1 MASESLIQIEGNAGG
16 MNPALRAARAENIAT
31 NTSNLCGIDV
41 GSTTCKYVLI
51 TPDGRTLAQ
60 SYERHNTKQA
70 EKVLEFLQRLET
82 DHGLTPGKDR
92 VYLTG
97 SGAGLIAPLIG
108 GKTIQEVVAV
118 AASVEKNHPSVRFV
132 SEIGGEDM
140 KTIFFNGA
148 EGARSKQ
155 VLMQAACSGGT
166 GTFIE
171 KTARKLEITSESL
184 AKMRY
189 DGYTLHKVSSKC
201 GIFAE
206 ADANTLLK
214 AGVPVEEI
222 IASLFEA
229 VVYQNLSTLTRG
241 NTPTPEILLLGG
253 PNLFFTGLQEAW
265 RHHLQKVWKERKVEL
280 PGDIDPASMI
290 SVPKDALY
298 YAAQGCVEVASGEPH
313 ASGLYV
319 GFGKLKWWIEE
330 GQHEEK
336 KKLGRGGL
344 WKDPTDLSTFKS
356 HYSEP
361 TASAAQAMAAAASAN
376 ANANSSAI
384 AVAEPETETEFEL
397 ALEPAAESCGAVTV
411 IDIPAKSAPV
421 VPAALPGKLGALGRV
436 LVGCD
441 FGSTTAKAVCLSPE
455 KELLFSCYALSKG
468 NPIEDAK
475 SLFRQVR
482 EAIGT
487 GEIIG
492 LGITGYGKDLL
503 KGILGADCPVVETI
517 AHASAGLHFFPDA
530 DCICDVGGVDV
541 KIMLLTNGAVTDFRL
556 NSQCS
561 SGNGAFLQGV
571 AERFNI
577 PMSEMAERAFNAESM
592 PQLSMGC
599 GVFLQSDIVNQQR
612 KGWQADE
619 ILAALCAI
627 LPLNVWIYA
636 GGMSNLRQAGRK
648 FILQGGT
655 HKNLA
660 VVKTQVD
667 FIKGK
672 VPDADI
678 VVHPY
683 SGEAGAIGAALV
695 ALDWQAAGG
704 RSSFR
709 GFEQIEKLTYKT
721 VTATETV
728 CHWCPV
734 NCQRSFIDVELLGGK
749 GRKWSKVPLGEGWE
763 RVIVNNSCPKGL
775 VEDISE
781 MKVIKSDMERTRD
794 AFPNV
799 ADLVRKE
806 AFLRAS
812 T

>member
-1 MASESLIQIEGNAGG
+1 MAADALISIQPLAGSI
-16 MNPALRAARAENIAT
+16 NRSAEAERAANLAA
-31 NTSNLCGIDV
+31 NTSKICGIDV
-41 GSTTCKYVLI
+41 GSTTCKYVLV
-51 TPDGRTLAQ
+51 TADGRTIAQ
-60 SYERHNTKQA
+60 TYERHNTKQA
-70 EKVLEFLQRLET
+70 EKVLEFLQRLEK
-82 DHGLTPGKDR
+82 DHGLTPGEDR
-92 VYLTG
+92 VFLTG
-97 SGAGLIAPLIG
+97 SGSGLIAPLIG

-140 KTIFFNGA
+140 KTIFFNGNQTNK
-148 EGARSKQ
+148 SKQ

-171 KTARKLEITSESL
+171 KTARKLEISSESL
-184 AKMRY
+184 SKMRY
-189 DGYTLHKVSSKC
+189 TGYTLHKVSSKC

-229 VVYQNLSTLTRG
+229 VVYQNLATLTRG
-241 NTPTPEILLLGG
+241 NTPSPEILLLGG

-265 RHHLQKVWKERKVEL
+265 RHHLIKVWKERKVEL
-280 PGDIDPASMI
+280 PKDVDPASMI
-290 SVPKDALY
+290 VVPQDALY
-298 YAAQGCVEVASGEPH
+298 YAAQGCVEVGRGEPPS
-313 ASGLYV
+313 SGLYL
-319 GFGKLKWWIEE
+319 GFEKLKWWIEI

-344 WKDPTDLSTFKS
+344 WKDPDDLSSFKS
-356 HYSEP
+356 HYGAKSEP
-361 TASAAQAMAAAASAN
+361 IAPPATNGHAN
-376 ANANSSAI
+376 GHHA
-384 AVAEPETETEFEL
+384 
-397 ALEPAAESCGAVTV
+397 PAANGNGSGNGNGNSHHA
-411 IDIPAKSAPV
+411 
-421 VPAALPGKLGALGRV
+421 PAALAVTPAAAPPLATSAPKTGNLGRV

-455 KELLFSCYALSKG
+455 KELLYSCYALSRG

-475 SLFRQVR
+475 ALFRQIR
-482 EAIGT
+482 EAIGS

-577 PMSEMAERAFNAESM
+577 PMSEMADRAFNAESM

-636 GGMSNLRQAGRK
+636 GGMSNLRQAGHK

-667 FIKGK
+667 FILSK

-695 ALDWQAAGG
+695 ALDWFDSGG
-704 RSSFR
+704 RTAFR
-709 GFEQIEKLTYKT
+709 GFEQIEKLAYKT
-721 VTATETV
+721 VTALETV

-749 GRKWSKVPLGEGWE
+749 GRQWSKVPLATGWE

-775 VEDISE
+775 VEDLNE
-781 MKVIKSDMERTRD
+781 MKVIKTEMERTRD
-794 AFPNV
+794 AYPNV

-806 AFLRAS
+806 AFLRAG

>member
-1 MASESLIQIEGNAGG
+1 MATERFVQIQPLAGTLSARPT
-16 MNPALRAARAENIAT
+16 PARGGFVAT
-31 NTSNLCGIDV
+31 GPGKTCGIDV
-41 GSTTCKYVLI
+41 GSTTCKFVLVSE
-51 TPDGRTLAQ
+51 DGQLLAQ
-60 SYERHNTKQA
+60 AYERHNTKQA
-70 EKVLEFLQRLET
+70 EKVLDFLIHLEREYS
-82 DHGLTPGKDR
+82 LTPQLDR
-92 VYLTG
+92 VYFTG
-97 SGAGLIAPLIG
+97 SGSGLIAPLVG
-108 GKTIQEVVAV
+108 GKIIQEVVAV
-118 AASVEKNHPSVRFV
+118 AAAVEKLHPYVRFV

-140 KTIFFNGA
+140 KTIFFNGDNTNK
-148 EGARSKQ
+148 SKQ

-171 KTARKLEITSESL
+171 KTARKLEIPPEKLS
-184 AKMRY
+184 KMRY
-189 DGYTLHKVSSKC
+189 AGYTLHKVSSKC

-229 VVYQNLSTLTRG
+229 VVYQNLATLTRG
-241 NTPTPEILLLGG
+241 NTPIPEILLLGG

-265 RHHLQKVWKERKVEL
+265 RHHLTKVWKERKVEIAA
-280 PGDIDPASMI
+280 DKDPASMI
-290 SVPKDALY
+290 LVPDDALY
-298 YAAQGCVEVASGEPH
+298 YAAQGCVEVGRGEPQS
-313 ASGLYV
+313 SGVYQ
-319 GFGKLKWWIEE
+319 GIEKLQWWIDQ

-344 WKDPTDLSTFKS
+344 WKDPEELESFKARYAGGNGNGNS
-356 HYSEP
+356 KNNGNDHANGNGHHS
-361 TASAAQAMAAAASAN
+361 ASG
-376 ANANSSAI
+376 
-384 AVAEPETETEFEL
+384 AELT
-397 ALEPAAESCGAVTV
+397 SKIGR
-411 IDIPAKSAPV
+411 
-421 VPAALPGKLGALGRV
+421 LGRV

-441 FGSTTAKAVCLSPE
+441 FGSTTAKAVCLSPD
-455 KELLFSCYALSKG
+455 KELLYSCYALSRG

-475 SLFRQVR
+475 VLFRQLR
-482 EAIGT
+482 GAIGV
-487 GEIIG
+487 GEIVG
-492 LGITGYGKDLL
+492 LAITGYGKDLL

-541 KIMLLTNGAVTDFRL
+541 KIMILNNGAVTDFRL

-571 AERFNI
+571 AELFDI
-577 PMSEMAERAFNAESM
+577 PMNEMADRAFRAEAM

-612 KGWQADE
+612 KGWQANE
-619 ILAALCAI
+619 ILAGLCAI

-636 GGMSNLRQAGRK
+636 GGLNNLKQVGRK
-648 FILQGGT
+648 YILQGGT

-667 FIKGK
+667 FILSKIPEAE
-672 VPDADI
+672 V

-695 ALDWQAAGG
+695 ALEWWEQGG
-704 RSSFR
+704 QSNFR
-709 GFEQIEKLTYKT
+709 GFDAIERLTYKT
-721 VTATETV
+721 VTSVETV

-734 NCQRSFIDVELLGGK
+734 NCQRSFIDVELDGGK
-749 GRKWSKVPLGEGWE
+749 GREWSKVSLGTGWE

-775 VEDISE
+775 GEDLNE
-781 MKVIKSDMERTRD
+781 MKVIKAEIERTKD
-794 AFPNV
+794 AYPNV
-799 ADLVRKE
+799 ADMVRKE
-806 AFLRAS
+806 AFRRAC

>member
-1 MASESLIQIEGNAGG
+1 MTIERFVQIQPLAGTLSV
-16 MNPALRAARAENIAT
+16 NPAPVRAGVAAT
-31 NTSNLCGIDV
+31 GPGKTCGIDV
-41 GSTTCKYVLI
+41 GSTTCKFVLVSQ
-51 TPDGRTLAQ
+51 DGQWLAQ
-60 SYERHNTKQA
+60 AYERHNTKQA
-70 EKVLEFLQRLET
+70 EKVLNFLTRLET
-82 DHGLTPGKDR
+82 EYKLTPQEDR
-92 VYLTG
+92 VFFTG
-97 SGAGLIAPLIG
+97 SGSGLVAPLVG
-108 GKTIQEVVAV
+108 GKIIQEVVAV
-118 AASVEKNHPSVRFV
+118 AAAVEKVHPLVRFV

-140 KTIFFNGA
+140 KTIFFSG
-148 EGARSKQ
+148 EGTNKSKQ

-171 KTARKLEITSESL
+171 KTARKLEIPPEKLS
-184 AKMRY
+184 KMRY
-189 DGYTLHKVSSKC
+189 TGYTLHKVSSKC

-229 VVYQNLSTLTRG
+229 VVYQNLATLTRG
-241 NTPTPEILLLGG
+241 NTPVPEILLLGG

-265 RHHLQKVWKERKVEL
+265 RHHLIKVWKERKVEMAK
-280 PGDIDPASMI
+280 DKDPASMI
-290 SVPKDALY
+290 LVPDDALY
-298 YAAQGCVEVASGEPH
+298 YAAQGCVEVGRGEPES
-313 ASGLYV
+313 SGVYK
-319 GFGKLKWWIEE
+319 GIEKLQWWIDE

-344 WKDPTDLSTFKS
+344 WRDPQELQSFKARYGGNGQGNG
-356 HYSEP
+356 HHLPAGGAEA
-361 TASAAQAMAAAASAN
+361 TNKIRQA
-376 ANANSSAI
+376 
-384 AVAEPETETEFEL
+384 
-397 ALEPAAESCGAVTV
+397 
-411 IDIPAKSAPV
+411 
-421 VPAALPGKLGALGRV
+421 GRV

-441 FGSTTAKAVCLSPE
+441 FGSTTAKAVCLSPH
-455 KELLFSCYALSKG
+455 KELLYSCYALSRG

-475 SLFRQVR
+475 VLFRQIR
-482 EAIGT
+482 KAIGV
-487 GEIIG
+487 GEIVG
-492 LGITGYGKDLL
+492 LAITGYGKDLL

-541 KIMLLTNGAVTDFRL
+541 KIMILNNGAVTDFRL

-571 AERFNI
+571 AERFDI
-577 PMSEMAERAFNAESM
+577 PMNEMANRAFLAEAM

-619 ILAALCAI
+619 ILAGLCAI

-636 GGMSNLRQAGRK
+636 GGLNNLKQVGRK
-648 FILQGGT
+648 YILQGGT

-667 FIKGK
+667 FILSKIPEAE
-672 VPDADI
+672 V

-695 ALDWQAAGG
+695 ALEWWEGGG
-704 RSSFR
+704 RTSFR
-709 GFEQIEKLTYKT
+709 GFDAVERLSYKT
-721 VTATETV
+721 VTSVDTV

-734 NCQRSFIDVELLGGK
+734 NCQRSFIDVELDGGK
-749 GRKWSKVPLGEGWE
+749 GREWSKVPLETGWE

-775 VEDISE
+775 VEDLNE
-781 MKVIKSDMERTRD
+781 MKVIKAEMERTRD
-794 AFPNV
+794 AYPNV
-799 ADLVRKE
+799 ADMVRKE
-806 AFLRAS
+806 AFRRAS

>member
-1 MASESLIQIEGNAGG
+1 MATERFVQIQPLAGTLSAK
-16 MNPALRAARAENIAT
+16 PAPVRAGIVAT
-31 NTSNLCGIDV
+31 GSGKTCGIDV
-41 GSTTCKYVLI
+41 GSTTCKFVLVSRN
-51 TPDGRTLAQ
+51 GQLLAQ
-60 SYERHNTKQA
+60 AYERHNTKQA
-70 EKVLEFLQRLET
+70 EKILDFLTRLET
-82 DHGLTPGKDR
+82 EYKLTPQQDR
-92 VYLTG
+92 VFFTG
-97 SGAGLIAPLIG
+97 SGSGLIAPLVG
-108 GKTIQEVVAV
+108 GKIIQEVVAV
-118 AASVEKNHPSVRFV
+118 AAAVEKVHPSVRFV

-140 KTIFFNGA
+140 KTIFFNGD
-148 EGARSKQ
+148 GTNKSKQ

-171 KTARKLEITSESL
+171 KTARKLEIPPEKLS
-184 AKMRY
+184 KMRY
-189 DGYTLHKVSSKC
+189 TGYTLHKVSSKC

-229 VVYQNLSTLTRG
+229 VVYQNLATLTRG
-241 NTPTPEILLLGG
+241 NTPVPEVLLLGG
-253 PNLFFTGLQEAW
+253 PNLFFAGLQEAW
-265 RHHLQKVWKERKVEL
+265 RHHLTKVWKERKVEIAK
-280 PGDIDPASMI
+280 DRDPASMVL
-290 SVPKDALY
+290 VPGDALY
-298 YAAQGCVEVASGEPH
+298 YAAQGCIEVGHGEPQS
-313 ASGLYV
+313 SGVYQ
-319 GFGKLKWWIEE
+319 GIEKLQWWINA

-344 WKDPTDLSTFKS
+344 WKNPQELESFKARYAGNGNGNGLLSAGGVEATNK
-356 HYSEP
+356 
-361 TASAAQAMAAAASAN
+361 
-376 ANANSSAI
+376 I
-384 AVAEPETETEFEL
+384 
-397 ALEPAAESCGAVTV
+397 
-411 IDIPAKSAPV
+411 
-421 VPAALPGKLGALGRV
+421 GKVRRV

-455 KELLFSCYALSKG
+455 KELLYSCYALSRG

-475 SLFRQVR
+475 VLFRQIR
-482 EAIGT
+482 EAIGVS
-487 GEIIG
+487 EIVG
-492 LGITGYGKDLL
+492 LAITGYGKDLL

-541 KIMLLTNGAVTDFRL
+541 KIMILNNGAVTDFRL

-571 AERFNI
+571 AERFDI
-577 PMSEMAERAFNAESM
+577 PMNEMANRAFLAEAM

-619 ILAALCAI
+619 ILAGLCAI

-636 GGMSNLRQAGRK
+636 GGLNNLRQVGHK
-648 FILQGGT
+648 YILQGGT

-667 FIKGK
+667 FILSKIPEAE
-672 VPDADI
+672 V

-695 ALDWQAAGG
+695 ALEWWEKGG
-704 RSSFR
+704 QTSFR
-709 GFEQIEKLTYKT
+709 GFDAIERLSYKT
-721 VTATETV
+721 VTSVDTV

-734 NCQRSFIDVELLGGK
+734 NCQRSFIDVELDGGK
-749 GRKWSKVPLGEGWE
+749 GREWSKVPLGTGWE

-775 VEDISE
+775 VEDLNE
-781 MKVIKSDMERTRD
+781 MKVIKAEIERTKD
-794 AFPNV
+794 AYPNV
-799 ADLVRKE
+799 ADMVRKE
-806 AFLRAS
+806 AFRRAS